1 MCDKTR
7 NLGPYGAHQVW
18 HDLISGPTELTESD
32 MLFLLFSFFFVA
44 AVLRLCWR
52 FLSGLLLS
60 NSPSPTR
67 SRLEQVILTIGNGL
81 PLRPV
86 LVLPTWPGMPHRVN
100 TWGCHA
106 EQWVYPS
113 NDTGANGQ
121 ASKSSTEWTGGVNL
135 PEQSMTDWGALS
147 HSMPGMWWKT
157 SSGHCESESVVTY
170 QLSLFPVPVILKL

>member
-1 MCDKTR
+1 METWAR
-7 NLGPYGAHQVW
+7 RSSPNQTFG
-18 HDLISGPTELTESD
+18 
-32 MLFLLFSFFFVA
+32 SFFFV
-44 AVLRLCWR
+44 LCCGCVEV
-52 FLSGLLLS
+52 FLSGLLLP

-121 ASKSSTEWTGGVNL
+121 ASKSLTEWTGGVSL

-147 HSMPGMWWKT
+147 HSMPFMWWRT
-157 SSGHCESESVVTY
+157 SSGHHESESVETY
-170 QLSLFPVPVILKL
+170 QLSLFSSSGHRKSIYVKLNCLRWCK

>member
-1 MCDKTR
+1 M
-7 NLGPYGAHQVW
+7 
-18 HDLISGPTELTESD
+18 ELTKFD
-32 MLFLLFSFFFVA
+32 MTRARRSSPSQTCCSFFFLCSL
-44 AVLRLCWR
+44 LRLCWG
-52 FLSGLLLS
+52 FLSGLLLP

-121 ASKSSTEWTGGVNL
+121 ASKSLTEWAGGVSL
-135 PEQSMTDWGALS
+135 PEQSMTDWRFSGEEHSFMGLS
-147 HSMPGMWWKT
+147 V
-157 SSGHCESESVVTY
+157 SVKY
-170 QLSLFPVPVILKL
+170 RIRGWQ

>member
-1 MCDKTR
+1 M
-7 NLGPYGAHQVW
+7 
-18 HDLISGPTELTESD
+18 ELTKFD
-32 MLFLLFSFFFVA
+32 MTRARRSSPSQTCCSFFFLCSL
-44 AVLRLCWR
+44 LRLCWG
-52 FLSGLLLS
+52 FLSGLLLP

-113 NDTGANGQ
+113 NDTGANRQ
-121 ASKSSTEWTGGVNL
+121 ASKSLTEWTGGVSL

-147 HSMPGMWWKT
+147 HSMPFMWWRT
-157 SSGHCESESVVTY
+157 SSGHHESESVETY
-170 QLSLFPVPVILKL
+170 QLSLFSSSGHRKSIYVKLNCLRWCK